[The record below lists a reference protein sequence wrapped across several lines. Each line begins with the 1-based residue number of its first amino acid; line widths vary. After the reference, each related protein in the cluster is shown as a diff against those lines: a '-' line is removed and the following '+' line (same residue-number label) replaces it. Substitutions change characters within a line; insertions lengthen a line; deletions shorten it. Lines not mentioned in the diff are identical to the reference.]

1 MLVLTKVLVIT
12 KVFQKNPCY
21 YIDDMIYMALPH
33 AEERHIMTF
42 VPVYNKFNHLST
54 AISFRCLHCKSIFST
69 L

>member
-21 YIDDMIYMALPH
+21 YIDDVVYMPLTH
-33 AEERHIMTF
+33 TEEEHIMTF
-42 VPVYNKFNHLST
+42 VPLYKFNHLGT
-54 AISFRCLHCKSIFST
+54 AISFRFLHCKSIFST